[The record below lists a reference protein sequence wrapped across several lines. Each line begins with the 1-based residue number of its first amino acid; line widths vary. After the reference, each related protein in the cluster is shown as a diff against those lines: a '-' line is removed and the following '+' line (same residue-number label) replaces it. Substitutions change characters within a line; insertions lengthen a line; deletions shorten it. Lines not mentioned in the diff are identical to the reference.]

1 MKILILIALLSSS
14 MSVFANN
21 DRFSKVEVKAEKVR
35 DNVYMLTGSGGNIGV
50 LAGSEGIL
58 LVDDQFEPLAHKIEQ
73 AVFNLTDNK
82 QKVKYVVNTHYHGD
96 HTGSNVYFSKS
107 ASVIAH
113 ENVRKRLSVKSK
125 KGLPVITYQGGVKLH
140 LNQQTVDVQH
150 LSAGHTDG
158 DSVIFFQQ
166 ANVWH
171 LGDLLFESRF
181 PYVDK
186 KAGGTVNGM
195 INNLTELMNRMDSD
209 SLVIP
214 GHGKLTNR
222 SGIATQIAMIKAT
235 QQEVKTMKDKGL
247 TLQQAIKQGLSD
259 KWKNWSWAFITEEK
273 WITTLYS

>member
-1 MKILILIALLSSS
+1 MF
-14 MSVFANN
+14 VFANN

-73 AVFNLTDNK
+73 AVFNLTENK

-166 ANVWH
+166 ANIWH

-259 KWKNWSWAFITEEK
+259 KWKSWSWAFITEEK